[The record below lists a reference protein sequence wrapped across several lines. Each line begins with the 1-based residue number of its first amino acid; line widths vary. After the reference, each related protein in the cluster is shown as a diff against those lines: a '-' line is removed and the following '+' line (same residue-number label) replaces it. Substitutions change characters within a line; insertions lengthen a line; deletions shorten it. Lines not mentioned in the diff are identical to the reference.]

1 MKFDFFFFFFGSLNV
16 ICYPDTFISSLK
28 FLESFFSFEE
38 NFARFLS
45 MISFPTA
52 FDFLSFDTEKRVSVD
67 VLLRIFV
74 FNMSFAT
81 RFFLFIKRDETV
93 LYEIIL
99 NIIISRII
107 IILILFMG
115 KLLKKKI
122 MLIVL
127 FLFSLICMNFRICI
141 N

>member
-1 MKFDFFFFFFGSLNV
+1 
-16 ICYPDTFISSLK
+16 
-28 FLESFFSFEE
+28 
-38 NFARFLS
+38 

-127 FLFSLICMNFRICI
+127 FLFSLIYMNFRICI

>member
-1 MKFDFFFFFFGSLNV
+1 
-16 ICYPDTFISSLK
+16 
-28 FLESFFSFEE
+28 
-38 NFARFLS
+38 

-107 IILILFMG
+107 IIILFMA
-115 KLLKKKI
+115 KLKKKI

>member
-1 MKFDFFFFFFGSLNV
+1 
-16 ICYPDTFISSLK
+16 
-28 FLESFFSFEE
+28 
-38 NFARFLS
+38 
-45 MISFPTA
+45 MILFPTA

-81 RFFLFIKRDETV
+81 RFFLFIKRDETI

-107 IILILFMG
+107 IIILFMA